1 MKKFNKALS
10 STALAT
16 IIATTNLSMVQAK
29 VDNRLGGKNRYETAK
44 LIAEKH
50 SNGTLD
56 KVILTS
62 GKGPFDALVSSLL
75 SKKLNAPIL
84 LVGGSDSEYKD
95 AFQYMDKHLSKSGTV
110 YFLGGEASVN
120 KNVEASVKKSG
131 FKFKRLSGK
140 DRFETNN
147 SVLNEINAPKGTPV
161 FLVNGYG
168 FADSLSVS
176 SISAI
181 KDYPII
187 MTTKD
192 TIPSNLKAQLTK
204 LQPSKVYI
212 IGSES
217 LVSQNVQEEL
227 YKINKNLKID
237 DIVRIYGK
245 DRFETNILINRA
257 FNIKSNNAFV
267 ASGMDFADALSGSAL
282 AGKYNAPIV
291 LTNNKNFENEKD
303 YLASTDYKNFFI
315 LGLEGSVNKSIEGTL
330 NSIKEPSKATSEFMD
345 KLSKSEEIKSYSS
358 QSDVTIKFT
367 SKNLPSD
374 IQTGFNAFT
383 KEIGDT
389 IAIKTTGNLEAESEY
404 KAKQEFTATINLGGS
419 MKDKKLSF
427 PMWAE
432 TDISNKVKPAMKIT
446 YGIPKDLL
454 KDVEDKSL
462 DKLKNKD
469 YITLDPFNMSMPGEE
484 SNAGFSMDTSKLIP
498 FLKDNEKLLEKI
510 SLKFADEFNPNLDII
525 KNEGAVTLA
534 DGRKT
539 TCYSMTLNNENLS
552 TLLRYSGNNI
562 LTSLQDKEVATFV
575 KSYMD
580 IYMESM
586 NFEGLNKD
594 EKDQMVEMKNQMNV
608 SIDNLLTNGPKNS
621 LDMHKL
627 IDRFKS
633 LNLLGSDGIQMKFY
647 LDNKNIPISSEGII
661 DINVNFK
668 NFVPTANG
676 EIGIKVNF
684 NNSMSNVND
693 DSIKVSIPDTNKDNS
708 LDYFEF
714 LNSLMAVEE
723 TKETKE
729 IK

>member
-1 MKKFNKALS
+1 MKKLNKALS

-16 IIATTNLSMVQAK
+16 IIATTNLTMVQAK
-29 VDNRLGGKNRYETAK
+29 VDNRLGGKNRYETARF
-44 LIAEKH
+44 IAEKY
-50 SNGTLD
+50 SKGSVD
-56 KVILTS
+56 KVILAS

-84 LVGGSDSEYKD
+84 LVGGSADQYKD
-95 AFQYMDKHLSKSGTV
+95 AFNYMDKHLSKSGTV

-120 KNVEASVKKSG
+120 KDVEAHVKKSG

-147 SVLNEINAPKGTPV
+147 SVLNEINVSKGTPV

-181 KDYPII
+181 KDYPVI

-212 IGSES
+212 IGSENI
-217 LVSQNVQEEL
+217 VSQKVQEEL
-227 YKINKNLKID
+227 YKINKNLKMD
-237 DIVRIYGK
+237 DVVRIYGK
-245 DRFETNILINRA
+245 DRFETNILINKA
-257 FNIKSNNAFV
+257 FNVKSNNAFV

-291 LTNNKNFENEKD
+291 LTNNKNFQNEKD

-315 LGLEGSVNKSIEGTL
+315 LGLEGSVNKSIESTL
-330 NSIKEPSKATSEFMD
+330 NSVKEPSKAAGEFMD
-345 KLSKSEEIKSYSS
+345 KLSKAEEIKSYAT

-389 IAIKTTGNLEAESEY
+389 ITLKTTGKLEADSKD
-404 KAKQEFTATINLGGS
+404 KAKQEFTATLKLGGT
-419 MKDKKLSF
+419 MKDKDLSF

-432 TDISNKVKPAMKIT
+432 VDTSNKVKPDMKVT

-454 KDVEDKSL
+454 KNVEDASF
-462 DKLKNKD
+462 DQLKNKD
-469 YITLDPFNMSMPGEE
+469 YITLDLSNMSLPGEDGKT
-484 SNAGFSMDTSKLIP
+484 GFKMDSSKLVS
-498 FLKDNEKLLEKI
+498 FLKDNEKLMEKI
-510 SLKFADEFNPNLDII
+510 SLRFAAEFNPNLDVV
-525 KNEGAVTLA
+525 KNEGAVTLK
-534 DGRKT
+534 DGRKA
-539 TCYSMTLNNENLS
+539 TCYSIALNNESLS
-552 TLLRYSGNNI
+552 TLLRYGGNNV
-562 LTSLQDKEVATFV
+562 LNLLQDKEVVTFL
-575 KSYMD
+575 KSYMN

-594 EKDQMVEMKNQMNV
+594 EMLEIKKEMEA
-608 SIDNLLTNGPKNS
+608 SIDNLLNNGPKSS
-621 LDMHKL
+621 LTMHQI
-627 IDRFKS
+627 IDGFKS
-633 LNLLGSDGIQMKFY
+633 LNLLGNDGIKMKFY
-647 LDNKNIPISSEGII
+647 LNNKNIPISSEGSI

-668 NFVPTANG
+668 NFIPTAKG
-676 EIGIKVNF
+676 EIEMKIDFK
-684 NNSMSNVND
+684 NSISNIND
-693 DSIKVSIPDTNKDNS
+693 DSIKVSLPNTNKDNS
-708 LDYFEF
+708 LDYFQF
-714 LNSLMAVEE
+714 LNNLLMPLEE
-723 TKETKE
+723 TK
-729 IK
+729 

>member
-10 STALAT
+10 SAALAT

-44 LIAEKH
+44 FIAEKY
-50 SNGTLD
+50 SNGTID
-56 KVILTS
+56 KVILAS
-62 GKGPFDALVSSLL
+62 GNGPFDALVSSLL

-84 LVGGSDSEYKD
+84 LVGGSNSQYKD
-95 AFQYMDKHLSKSGTV
+95 AFSYIDKHLSKSGTV
-110 YFLGGEASVN
+110 YFLGGEASIN
-120 KNVEASVKKSG
+120 KDVETRVKKSG

-181 KDYPII
+181 KDYPVI

-192 TIPSNLKAQLTK
+192 TIPSNLKAQLAK

-212 IGSES
+212 IGSEN
-217 LVSQNVQEEL
+217 LISQKVQEEL

-237 DIVRIYGK
+237 DVVRIYGN
-245 DRFETNILINRA
+245 DRFETNILINKA

-282 AGKYNAPIV
+282 AGKYNAPII
-291 LTNNKNFENEKD
+291 LTNNKNFQNEKD
-303 YLASTDYKNFFI
+303 YLASTNYRNFFI
-315 LGLEGSVNKSIEGTL
+315 LGLNGSVNKSIEGIL
-330 NSIKEPSKATSEFMD
+330 NSVKEPSKATGEFMD
-345 KLSKSEEIKSYSS
+345 KLAKAEEIKSCST

-389 IAIKTTGNLEAESEY
+389 ITVKTNGKLEALSENEV
-404 KAKQEFTATINLGGS
+404 KQEFTANLKLGGS
-419 MKDKKLSF
+419 MKDKNLSF
-427 PMWAE
+427 PMWAY
-432 TDISNKVKPAMKIT
+432 TNVSNKVKPEMKIT

-462 DKLKNKD
+462 DQLKNKD

-484 SNAGFSMDTSKLIP
+484 GNPGFSMDTNKLVS

-510 SLKFADEFNPNLDII
+510 SLRFASEFNPNLDVV
-525 KNEGAVTLA
+525 KNEGKVTLK
-534 DGRKT
+534 DGRKA
-539 TCYSMTLNNENLS
+539 TCYSIALNNENLA
-552 TLLRYSGNNI
+552 TLLRYSGNSI
-562 LTSLQDKEVATFV
+562 LNLFEDKEVATFI
-575 KSYMD
+575 KSYMN

-594 EKDQMVEMKNQMNV
+594 EMIEMKKEIQN
-608 SIDNLLTNGPKNS
+608 SIDNLLSNSPRNS
-621 LDMHKL
+621 LTMHKA
-627 IDRFKS
+627 IDGFKS
-633 LNLLGSDGIQMKFY
+633 LNLLGNDGIKMKFY
-647 LDNKNIPISSEGII
+647 LDDKNIPISSEGVI

-668 NFVPTANG
+668 NFIPTANG
-676 EIGIKVNF
+676 EIGMKINF
-684 NNSMSNVND
+684 NNSMSNIND
-693 DSIKVSIPDTNKDNS
+693 NSIKVSLPETNKDNS

-714 LNSLMAVEE
+714 LNSLITIEETEE
-723 TKETKE
+723 TK
-729 IK
+729 